1 MMTHRMTLPPA
12 RRRHERNVKQSHV
25 EVISFVE
32 EIVRDI
38 NCQSAE
44 KTGDEKTADLR
55 RLQANTYK
63 ADHATKPRIKCH
75 VSRSWNVS
83 RRTAINWKNTRAQTR
98 IETIAVECLNYFD
111 KEFN

>member
-12 RRRHERNVKQSHV
+12 RRRHERNVKKSHV

-38 NCQSAE
+38 DRQSAE

-55 RLQANTYK
+55 RLQAKTQK

-75 VSRSWNVS
+75 VSW
-83 RRTAINWKNTRAQTR
+83 I
-98 IETIAVECLNYFD
+98 
-111 KEFN
+111 